1 MILKI
6 FIKMVTFKSLLAGF
20 GALVVASIVLAVS
33 FAIPGKGD
41 KAKYEITS
49 ENGKRYYANSFRIY
63 GKGIVF
69 DDVYGRTVI
78 VQGDLEIIAK
88 KDENN

>member
-1 MILKI
+1 MA
-6 FIKMVTFKSLLAGF
+6 TFKSILAMF
-20 GALVVASIVLAVS
+20 GGLVIASIVVAVG
-33 FAIPGKGD
+33 FAVPNKTD
-41 KAKYEITS
+41 KAKYTITS
-49 ENGKRYYANSFRIY
+49 ENGKRYYTNQFRIY

-78 VQGDLEIIAK
+78 VQGDLEIVGK

>member
-1 MILKI
+1 
-6 FIKMVTFKSLLAGF
+6 MVAFKNILAGL
-20 GALVVASIVLAVS
+20 GALLIVSIVVALT
-33 FAIPGKGD
+33 FAIPGKKD

-63 GKGIVF
+63 GKGIMF

-78 VQGDLEIIAK
+78 VQGDLEIVAK
-88 KDENN
+88 TNGEK

>member
-1 MILKI
+1 MA
-6 FIKMVTFKSLLAGF
+6 TFKSTLAIF
-20 GALVVASIVLAVS
+20 GALVIMSMVAALS
-33 FAIPGKGD
+33 FAIPGKTD

-49 ENGKRYYANSFRIY
+49 ENGKRYYANQFRIY

-78 VQGDLEIIAK
+78 VQGDLEIVAK

>member
-1 MILKI
+1 MK
-6 FIKMVTFKSLLAGF
+6 TFKNILAGL
-20 GALVVASIVLAVS
+20 GALLIASIVVALT
-33 FAIPGKGD
+33 FAIPGKSD

-63 GKGIVF
+63 GKGIMF

-78 VQGDLEIIAK
+78 VQGDLEIVAK
-88 KDENN
+88 TNGEK

>member
-1 MILKI
+1 MA
-6 FIKMVTFKSLLAGF
+6 TFKSLFAIF
-20 GALVVASIVLAVS
+20 GALVVMSMVAALS
-33 FAIPGKGD
+33 FAIPGKTD
-41 KAKYEITS
+41 KAKYTITS
-49 ENGKRYYANSFRIY
+49 ENGKRYYANQFRIY

-78 VQGDLEIIAK
+78 VQGDLEIVAK

>member
-1 MILKI
+1 MT
-6 FIKMVTFKSLLAGF
+6 TFKNILAGL
-20 GALVVASIVLAVS
+20 GALLIASIVVALT
-33 FAIPGKGD
+33 FAIPGKSD

-63 GKGIVF
+63 GKGIMF

-78 VQGDLEIIAK
+78 VQGDLEIVAK
-88 KDENN
+88 TNGEK

>member
-1 MILKI
+1 MA
-6 FIKMVTFKSLLAGF
+6 TFKSTLAIF
-20 GALVVASIVLAVS
+20 GALVIMSMVAALS
-33 FAIPGKGD
+33 FAIPGKTD

>member
-1 MILKI
+1 
-6 FIKMVTFKSLLAGF
+6 MVTFKGILAMF
-20 GALVVASIVLAVS
+20 GGLVLASIIIAVG
-33 FAIPGKGD
+33 FAVPTKRD

-49 ENGKRYYANSFRIY
+49 ENGKRYYTNQFRIY

-78 VQGDLEIIAK
+78 VQGDLEIVAK

>member
-1 MILKI
+1 MT
-6 FIKMVTFKSLLAGF
+6 TFKNILAGL
-20 GALVVASIVLAVS
+20 GALLIASIVVALT
-33 FAIPGKGD
+33 FAIPGKSD

-63 GKGIVF
+63 GKGIMF

-78 VQGDLEIIAK
+78 VQVIWKL
-88 KDENN
+88 

>member
-1 MILKI
+1 
-6 FIKMVTFKSLLAGF
+6 MVAFKNILAGL
-20 GALVVASIVLAVS
+20 GALLIVSIVVALT
-33 FAIPGKGD
+33 FAIPGKKD

-63 GKGIVF
+63 GKGVMF

-78 VQGDLEIIAK
+78 VQGDLEIVAK
-88 KDENN
+88 TNGEK

>member
-1 MILKI
+1 MA
-6 FIKMVTFKSLLAGF
+6 TFKSTLAIF
-20 GALVVASIVLAVS
+20 GALVIMSMVAALS
-33 FAIPGKGD
+33 FAIPGKTD

-78 VQGDLEIIAK
+78 VQGDLEIVAK

>member
-1 MILKI
+1 MA
-6 FIKMVTFKSLLAGF
+6 TFKSGLAIF
-20 GALVVASIVLAVS
+20 GALVVMSMAAALT
-33 FAIPGKGD
+33 FAIPGKKD

-49 ENGKRYYANSFRIY
+49 ENGKRYYANSFRVY
-63 GKGIVF
+63 GRGIVF
-69 DDVYGRTVI
+69 DDVYGRKVM

>member
-1 MILKI
+1 MI
-6 FIKMVTFKSLLAGF
+6 TFKNILAGL
-20 GALVVASIVLAVS
+20 GALLIASIVVALT
-33 FAIPGKGD
+33 FAIPGKSD

-63 GKGIVF
+63 GKGIMF

-78 VQGDLEIIAK
+78 VQGDLEIVAK
-88 KDENN
+88 TNGEK

>member
-1 MILKI
+1 
-6 FIKMVTFKSLLAGF
+6 MVAFKSILAMF
-20 GALVVASIVLAVS
+20 GGLVIASIVVAVG
-33 FAIPGKGD
+33 FAVPGKTD

-49 ENGKRYYANSFRIY
+49 ENGKRYYTNQFRIY

-78 VQGDLEIIAK
+78 VQGDLEIVAK

>member
-1 MILKI
+1 
-6 FIKMVTFKSLLAGF
+6 MVTFKSLFAIF
-20 GALVVASIVLAVS
+20 GALVVMSMVAALA
-33 FAIPGKGD
+33 FAIPGKTD

-49 ENGKRYYANSFRIY
+49 ENGKRYYANSFRVY
-63 GKGIVF
+63 GRGIVF
-69 DDVYGRTVI
+69 DDVYGRKVM

>member
-1 MILKI
+1 MA
-6 FIKMVTFKSLLAGF
+6 TFKSGLAIF
-20 GALVVASIVLAVS
+20 GSLVIASMVVAFG

-49 ENGKRYYANSFRIY
+49 ENGKRYYTNSFRVY
-63 GKGIVF
+63 GRGIVF
-69 DDVYGRTVI
+69 DDVYGRKVM

>member
-1 MILKI
+1 
-6 FIKMVTFKSLLAGF
+6 MVTFKSILAMF
-20 GALVVASIVLAVS
+20 GGLVIASIVVAVG
-33 FAIPGKGD
+33 FAVPGKTD

-63 GKGIVF
+63 GRGIIF
-69 DDVYGRTVI
+69 DDVYGRKVM

-88 KDENN
+88 KDEEN

>member
-1 MILKI
+1 MI
-6 FIKMVTFKSLLAGF
+6 TFKSILAMIG
-20 GALVVASIVLAVS
+20 GLVIVSIVVALGFAV
-33 FAIPGKGD
+33 PGKKD

-49 ENGKRYYANSFRIY
+49 ENGKRYYANQFRVY
-63 GKGIVF
+63 GRGIMF

-78 VQGDLEIIAK
+78 VQGDLEIVAK

>member
-1 MILKI
+1 MA
-6 FIKMVTFKSLLAGF
+6 TFKSLFAIF
-20 GALVVASIVLAVS
+20 GALVVMSMVAALA
-33 FAIPGKGD
+33 FAIPGKTD

-49 ENGKRYYANSFRIY
+49 ENGKRYYANQFRIY

-69 DDVYGRTVI
+69 DDVYGRTII
-78 VQGDLEIIAK
+78 VQGDLEIVAK

>member
-1 MILKI
+1 MT
-6 FIKMVTFKSLLAGF
+6 TFKNILAGL
-20 GALVVASIVLAVS
+20 GALLIASIVVALT
-33 FAIPGKGD
+33 FAIPGKSD

-63 GKGIVF
+63 GKGIMF

-78 VQGDLEIIAK
+78 VQGDLEIVGK
-88 KDENN
+88 KDEK

>member
-1 MILKI
+1 MA
-6 FIKMVTFKSLLAGF
+6 TFKSVLAIF
-20 GALVVASIVLAVS
+20 GALVVMSMIAALT
-33 FAIPGKGD
+33 FAIPGKTD

-49 ENGKRYYANSFRIY
+49 ENGKRYYANSFRVY
-63 GKGIVF
+63 GRGIVF
-69 DDVYGRTVI
+69 DDVYGRKVM

>member
-1 MILKI
+1 MA
-6 FIKMVTFKSLLAGF
+6 TFKSILAMF
-20 GALVVASIVLAVS
+20 GGLVIASIVVAVG
-33 FAIPGKGD
+33 FAVPGKKD

-49 ENGKRYYANSFRIY
+49 ENGKRYYTNQFRIY

-78 VQGDLEIIAK
+78 VQGDLEIVAK

>member
-1 MILKI
+1 MA
-6 FIKMVTFKSLLAGF
+6 TFKSGLAIF
-20 GALVVASIVLAVS
+20 GALVAMSMAVALA
-33 FAIPGKGD
+33 FAIPGKTD

-49 ENGKRYYANSFRIY
+49 ENGKRYYANSFRVY
-63 GKGIVF
+63 GRGIVF
-69 DDVYGRTVI
+69 DDVYGRKVM

>member
-1 MILKI
+1 MA
-6 FIKMVTFKSLLAGF
+6 TFKSTLAIF
-20 GALVVASIVLAVS
+20 GALVIMSMVAALS
-33 FAIPGKGD
+33 FAIPGKTD

-88 KDENN
+88 KDEEN